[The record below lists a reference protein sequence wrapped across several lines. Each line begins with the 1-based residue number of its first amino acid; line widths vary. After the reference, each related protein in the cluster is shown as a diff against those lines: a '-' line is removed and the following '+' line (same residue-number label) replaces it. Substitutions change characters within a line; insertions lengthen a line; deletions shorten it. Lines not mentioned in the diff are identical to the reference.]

1 MSSLEG
7 ERIYYNPRRENRDRK
22 EARTPTTR
30 EVVVHNHGRPAVS
43 EERRSQHYSG
53 SKWK

>member
-7 ERIYYNPRRENRDRK
+7 ERVYYNPRRENRDRK
-22 EARTPTTR
+22 EARISSPR
-30 EVVVHNHGRPAVS
+30 EVIVHNHGRSAVS
-43 EERRSQHYSG
+43 EDRRTHCHSG

>member
-7 ERIYYNPRRENRDRK
+7 ERVYHNPRRENRDRK
-22 EARTPTTR
+22 EARTSTTR
-30 EVVVHNHGRPAVS
+30 EVVVHNHGRAAATDD
-43 EERRSQHYSG
+43 RRSHYYSG